1 MKPFK
6 FCPQCATALE
16 TVDRGGAARRA
27 CPSCAYVH
35 WGNPTPVVA
44 GIVETPAGVVLVQN
58 IGWPKTWFGL
68 VTGFLEPKEQ
78 PEDGIVREVR
88 EELGLTARIES
99 FVGFYPFAMMNQ
111 IIMAWH
117 LTADGEVVLQA
128 DELQDYKVVPV
139 ETLRP
144 WPQATGEAVK
154 DWLAS
159 RAG

>member
-1 MKPFK
+1 MKPFA
-6 FCPQCATALE
+6 FCPHCATARE
-16 TVDRGGAARRA
+16 TVDRGGAPRQGCPA
-27 CPSCAYVH
+27 CSFVH

-68 VTGFLEPKEQ
+68 VTGFLEAKER
-78 PEDGIVREVR
+78 PEDGVVREVQ

-99 FVGFYPFAMMNQ
+99 FVGFYPFAHMNQ

-117 LTADGEVVLQA
+117 LTAEGDVVLQA
-128 DELQDYKVVPV
+128 DELQDHKIVPV
-139 ETLRP
+139 DKLRP

-154 DWLAS
+154 DWLAG
-159 RAG
+159 R